1 MLTSFTIALL
11 CGMAFAVDSVD
22 PVDPVDPVDNHIRT
36 KVDFKNIYHM
46 SGATLAPGY
55 GGGEI
60 LKAGGQTAWEIKKEN
75 DDTDD
80 SDDSDK
86 EFLYIYYTI
95 GVNIDQNYG
104 KNDSDDEESD
114 EEEDPVESPAKAR
127 IQVGLCGQEEGKDIP
142 GAEDPY

>member
-22 PVDPVDPVDNHIRT
+22 LVDPVDNHIHT

-60 LKAGGQTAWEIKKEN
+60 LKAGGQTAWEIKNEN
-75 DDTDD
+75 ADTDD
-80 SDDSDK
+80 SEM

-127 IQVGLCGQEEGKDIP
+127 IQVGLCGQEEGKEIP